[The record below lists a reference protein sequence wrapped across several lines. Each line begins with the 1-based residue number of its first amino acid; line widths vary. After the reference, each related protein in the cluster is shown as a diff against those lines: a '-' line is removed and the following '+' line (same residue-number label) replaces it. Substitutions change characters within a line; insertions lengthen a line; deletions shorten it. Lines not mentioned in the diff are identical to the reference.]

1 MKLVFSGIMIAI
13 LGCAVGIA
21 QQQPATSPT
30 NGAATQNSQTP
41 APTSQPAAQNP
52 QGTQATPGQPASGQ
66 AAGGKKIA
74 PGSVIPVQLTKT
86 VDAKK
91 AKVGDKVEA
100 KVTQDMKAQNG
111 EVVVAKDT
119 KVVGKVTEAQPRDK
133 QQKESQLAIAFDQVV
148 TKNSGD
154 ISVPMSIQAIIGPS
168 TTQSNNSNAAAS
180 GTPESS
186 PSAPGASGNTGARAG
201 MGGGAASPPPAPTPE
216 QTPTNGQTQASSQ
229 PQITG
234 NTQGVIGISGL
245 QLSSAQ
251 GSAQGSMMTSDKNN
265 VKLESGTMMLLR
277 VNQ

>member
-1 MKLVFSGIMIAI
+1 MKLVFSGIMVAI
-13 LGCAVGIA
+13 LGCAIGLA
-21 QQQPATSPT
+21 QQPATSPT

-52 QGTQATPGQPASGQ
+52 QGTQATPGQPGSEQ

-86 VDAKK
+86 IDAKK

-111 EVVVAKDT
+111 QVVVTKDT
-119 KVVGKVTEAQPRDK
+119 KVIGKVTEAQPRDK
-133 QQKESQLAIAFDQVV
+133 QQKESQLAIAFDQMV
-148 TKNSGD
+148 TKESKD
-154 ISVPMSIQAIIGPS
+154 ISVPMSIQAIIG
-168 TTQSNNSNAAAS
+168 QSNNSNAAAS

-186 PSAPGASGNTGARAG
+186 PSASAPSGSGNTGARSG
-201 MGGGAASPPPAPTPE
+201 MGGGAASPPPAPSPE

-251 GSAQGSMMTSDKNN
+251 SSTQGSMMTSDKNN
-265 VKLESGTMMLLR
+265 VKLESGTMLLLR